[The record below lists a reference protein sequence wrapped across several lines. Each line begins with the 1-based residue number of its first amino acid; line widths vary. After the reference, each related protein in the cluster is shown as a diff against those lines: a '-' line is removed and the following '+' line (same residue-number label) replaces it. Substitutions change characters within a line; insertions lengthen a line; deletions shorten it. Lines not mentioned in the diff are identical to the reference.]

1 MESFT
6 TFTSSAMVDHLIF
19 PGGGGDSA
27 YERRVDA
34 RRIFWIKP
42 LKETDPGVAQAFFNP

>member
-19 PGGGGDSA
+19 PGGGGTPHM
-27 YERRVDA
+27 
-34 RRIFWIKP
+34 K
-42 LKETDPGVAQAFFNP
+42 GVGMLVGYFELNP